1 MNSDGITMNYTFQS
15 HYYKFLYYLSN
26 SLQRRALHGYPLS
39 YSNSRGIF
47 LKQMREMWWN
57 RFCFVLFCFV
67 FVVIKPCDGAQLHL
81 KRQKRILSFSSRYN
95 VTLKLI

>member
-47 LKQMREMWWN
+47 LNKCGMLFVKQCYLGE
-57 RFCFVLFCFV
+57 
-67 FVVIKPCDGAQLHL
+67 I
-81 KRQKRILSFSSRYN
+81 
-95 VTLKLI
+95 

>member
-47 LKQMREMWWN
+47 LNKCER
-57 RFCFVLFCFV
+57 CGGIGFVLFCFV
-67 FVVIKPCDGAQLHL
+67 L
-81 KRQKRILSFSSRYN
+81 FSW
-95 VTLKLI
+95 